1 MSSGVSKEKIDE
13 QDLCPFILIYITYE
27 LEKRI
32 ETLELMVDEKL
43 REKIAQG
50 LKDEEEGKVISLEE
64 YEEKYC

>member
-1 MSSGVSKEKIDE
+1 MSSGVSQEKIN
-13 QDLCPFILIYITYE
+13 E

-43 REKIAQG
+43 REKIAKG
-50 LKDEEEGKVISLEE
+50 LEDEEEGKVMSLED

>member
-1 MSSGVSKEKIDE
+1 MSSGVSQEKIE
-13 QDLCPFILIYITYE
+13 E

-50 LKDEEEGKVISLEE
+50 LKDEEEGKMISLEE
-64 YEEKYC
+64 HKENSQ

>member
-1 MSSGVSKEKIDE
+1 MSSGVSKEKID
-13 QDLCPFILIYITYE
+13 E